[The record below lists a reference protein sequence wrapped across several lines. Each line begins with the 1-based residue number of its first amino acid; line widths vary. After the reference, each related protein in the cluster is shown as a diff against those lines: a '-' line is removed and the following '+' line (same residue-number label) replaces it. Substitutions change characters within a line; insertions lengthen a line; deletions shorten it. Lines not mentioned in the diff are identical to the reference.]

1 MDSVWASYIFSFL
14 FGFGTCFQATTYV
27 PYLLSLGLSMS
38 EITLV
43 NALFWLTI
51 SVAEVPTGM
60 LADGKSRRWSMKM
73 GIALLISSIVIY
85 LTIQTLWAVF
95 VAELL
100 GGIGLAFLSGSKEAW
115 IADALKQRGEFK
127 RLKEVVAR
135 SFVANMVGA
144 LLAGSIGGFIGTV
157 SLRVP
162 LLLDAIILLGLLV
175 FVHYAMT
182 AEGEPVHKVSER
194 QALMSGLRAF
204 RSEQGL
210 RWLAICS
217 MVSGLIL
224 PLHLGWAE
232 FFRIKLGVGAMPY
245 LWVFMLVI
253 VMCPGLLLQR
263 IGIGKHRGATA
274 ICFSLLFMGMGL
286 VFLGVTRSAT
296 LLIFAMGVQEFGSG
310 ALRVTTE
317 VYLQKRAESE
327 HRATSGSLQSLFGRF
342 GNALALGGATLM
354 LGGPFEPARIQTVW
368 FVVGAILIGAVCLLW
383 VFRPRLQ
390 DS

>member
-1 MDSVWASYIFSFL
+1 MNSVWAYYIFSFL
-14 FGFGTCFQATTYV
+14 FAFGTCFQATTYV
-27 PYLLSLGLSMS
+27 PYLLSVGLSMS

-100 GGIGLAFLSGSKEAW
+100 GGIGLAFLSGSREAW
-115 IADALKQRGEFK
+115 ITDALKQRGEFGQLD
-127 RLKEVVAR
+127 RIMAR
-135 SFVANMVGA
+135 SFMANMLGA
-144 LLAGSIGGFIGTV
+144 LLAGCIGGFVGMV

-162 LLLDAIILLGLLV
+162 LLLDAVILLGLLV
-175 FVHYAMT
+175 FVHYFMT

-194 QALMSGLRAF
+194 QALIGGLRAF

-217 MVSGLIL
+217 MASGLIL

-232 FFRIKLGVGAMPY
+232 FFRIKLGAGAMPY
-245 LWVFMLVI
+245 LWFFMLVTVI
-253 VMCPGLLLQR
+253 GSGFLLQR
-263 IGIGKHRGATA
+263 FGIRRDAAMLCLSMLLMGV
-274 ICFSLLFMGMGL
+274 SLM
-286 VFLGVTRSAT
+286 FLGVAQSPM
-296 LLIFAMGVQEFGSG
+296 LLIIAMGLQEFASG
-310 ALRVTTE
+310 AQRVTTD
-317 VYLQKRAESE
+317 VYLQRRVKSE

-383 VFRPRLQ
+383 VFRPRE
-390 DS
+390 